1 MKIPKRFICRLEW
14 RFQFVF
20 SYQED
25 TLNLQINV
33 MKTSNI
39 FAYIELS
46 KLVEELKRAGT
57 SEKLKEKLR
66 AQSAY
71 FNILEPRY
79 FSDSLTHEWEK
90 ILQFTKQK
98 GVRVDADG
106 RVTANAIPN
115 TIESL
120 SITEC
125 QRLAEQVFSVHDK
138 LTKELF

>member
-1 MKIPKRFICRLEW
+1 
-14 RFQFVF
+14 
-20 SYQED
+20 
-25 TLNLQINV
+25 

-46 KLVEELKRAGT
+46 KLVEELKLAGT

-79 FSDSLTHEWEK
+79 FSDSLTDEWES
-90 ILQFTKQK
+90 ILEFAKRK
-98 GVRVDADG
+98 GVRVDEDG
-106 RVTANAIPN
+106 RVISNAIPN

-120 SITEC
+120 SLSEC
-125 QRLAEQVFSVHDK
+125 EKLVKQVFLVHEK

>member
-1 MKIPKRFICRLEW
+1 
-14 RFQFVF
+14 
-20 SYQED
+20 
-25 TLNLQINV
+25 

-66 AQSAY
+66 TQSAY

-79 FSDSLTHEWEK
+79 FSDSLTDEWES
-90 ILQFTKQK
+90 ILEFTKRK
-98 GVRVDADG
+98 GVRVDEEG
-106 RVTANAIPN
+106 RVISNAIPN

-120 SITEC
+120 TLSEC
-125 QRLAEQVFSVHDK
+125 QRLADQVFSVYEK
-138 LTKELF
+138 LTRELF